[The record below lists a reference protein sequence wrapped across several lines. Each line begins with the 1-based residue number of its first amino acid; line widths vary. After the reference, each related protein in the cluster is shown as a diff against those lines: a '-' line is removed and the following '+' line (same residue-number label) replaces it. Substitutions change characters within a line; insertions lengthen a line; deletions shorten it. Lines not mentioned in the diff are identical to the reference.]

1 MEEKESLVGIKRID
15 HVAMAVWKVEESLSF
30 LTEVLGLKVAG
41 RFRSEEE
48 RYAGV
53 VLDIPPHKEGV
64 RGVQWE
70 VIEPTSEDSFLTRFL
85 RERGPGLHHVTLE
98 VEDVDAAARVL
109 REKGIEPFG
118 GVRESGGWK
127 ETFIHPRDS
136 GGVLIQ
142 LYQEIGGDQHEA
154 PAADGPAL
162 PSG

>member
-1 MEEKESLVGIKRID
+1 VEEKESLLGIKRVD
-15 HVAMAVWKVEESLSF
+15 HVAMAVWKVEEHLSF
-30 LTEVLGLKVAG
+30 LTEVLGMKVAG

-48 RYAGV
+48 RYTGV
-53 VLDIPPHKEGV
+53 VLDILPGEESA

-70 VIEPTSEDSFLTRFL
+70 VLEPTSEDSFLARFL

-109 REKGIEPFG
+109 REKGIEPYR

-127 ETFIHPRDS
+127 ETFIHPQDS

-142 LYQEIGGDQHEA
+142 LYQEIGGDQDEHE
-154 PAADGPAL
+154 
-162 PSG
+162 

>member
-1 MEEKESLVGIKRID
+1 VEENESLVGIKRVD
-15 HVAMAVWKVEESLSF
+15 HVAMAVWKVEEHLPF
-30 LTEVLGLKVAG
+30 LTEVLGMKVAG

-53 VLDIPPHKEGV
+53 VLDIVAPEEGA

-70 VIEPTSEDSFLTRFL
+70 VLEPTSEDSFLVRFL
-85 RERGPGLHHVTLE
+85 REKGPGLHHVTLE

-109 REKGIEPFG
+109 REKGIEPYG

-142 LYQEIGGDQHEA
+142 LYQEIDDHEGE
-154 PAADGPAL
+154 P
-162 PSG
+162 